1 MSIRARYKLLRISFL
16 LSQGMSRSIPS
27 KIIFM
32 CGLGR
37 ELLWSVN
44 IAKGRNGGSSFPDS
58 SHRLNKFAKY
68 KPTRVWTFWK
78 GKDLTSEA
86 IIEFEGD
93 LDGFMYAIQF
103 EMTFENDGRSK
114 KELEGCTENTS
125 RTTIP
130 RDK

>member
-32 CGLGR
+32 CGLGQG
-37 ELLWSVN
+37 LLWSVN
-44 IAKGRNGGSSFPDS
+44 IEVS
-58 SHRLNKFAKY
+58 
-68 KPTRVWTFWK
+68 PTLVTGWTSLPNTNLQEFELF
-78 GKDLTSEA
+78 GKDLISEA
-86 IIEFEGD
+86 IIEFEGN
-93 LDGFMYAIQF
+93 LNGFMYASQF

-114 KELEGCTENTS
+114 KELEGCTENAS

-130 RDK
+130 RDQ